1 MFWRFLCV
9 VCVLAAGALAETR
22 QGDVFDEF
30 YTFDVTI
37 PKTTIPSD
45 ARSKR
50 DVVSPSNE
58 GHLSQRQ
65 GTSHRRRLQF
75 DAFGQSFDLDLKLNP
90 DLVPDGFQVAVHS
103 RGGIRTFRPPVEK
116 CHYRGTLNNA
126 PESNVAVSLCNGGV
140 SGFIQDGHGETFYL
154 TTDSAQPGKMMVM
167 RESDKIPVMEI
178 CGVDLDGVEPDRNLT
193 RITGSIKPHHHSRTR
208 RSLDQPSSSDRNS
221 LYVEL
226 VMVGDTKLFE
236 KYKKNETLVI
246 NRFVEIASIVNAL
259 YTPLDI
265 FVVLAG
271 VEIWTDTDKIAVSN
285 DSETTLKN
293 FLRYRKRD
301 LIPRMPNDNAYLI
314 SFSNFEGSVV
324 GKALKGQ
331 MCTYEYSGGIAK
343 DHSSLSGPVGA
354 TVAHELGHN
363 FGMEHDFTDCKCPE
377 DRCIMTPASVGETPS
392 NWSSCSK
399 KYLEDHLARGIGTCL
414 KRAPKTV
421 PHSYCGNGFLEE
433 GEECDCGP
441 KEFCRNRCCLAETCT
456 LSINSTCGHGSC
468 CDLHTCSPKPAATT
482 CRESSGECD
491 LPEYCDGHTGACPRD
506 FWTAD
511 GVPCRNGDAYCYDGS
526 CKTHDDQCQ
535 FLWGSTGREADNK
548 CFLLNA
554 KGNANGNCGH
564 DRITD
569 NYTKCASADN
579 RCGLLHCSSQ
589 VDRLVVGSDSA
600 TSVSQSYIPASTT
613 YISCKSAYVDFG
625 LSIPDPGLV
634 PSGAKCGT
642 DMMCLNQICT
652 PIAHLPHYCPNN
664 CGSTGVCNNAG
675 HCHCHDGYS
684 PPDCLGSGYGGSI
697 DSNPSSTTDSYRR
710 FRDAMLIIFL
720 VIVPVMGVV
729 IYLFRFR
736 IREWLIK
743 RCKRG
748 SSRRRSSAPPAAS
761 ATVKKPN
768 HPNKGSMR
776 GIRISEPVPVKD
788 GLNDTVVSLQMDNG
802 RMTAHTQLS
811 PESWPVIKEQGYFP
825 PSALPPPLP
834 SKPPKAVRE
843 IPVAT
848 VTPVVPVPQVPF
860 QSPEIRRKKSAESP
874 VSVEDVSPSVRP
886 VRPAPAPPPQPTVT
900 AVSRNSSTSSSKR
913 QRPLVRPPDPPPKPI
928 AKGGGRSAADKTV
941 IANNGRPETKPMT
954 TESSL
959 SPKNTLV
966 SELARRFE
974 SRRAASGNQDND
986 ESTD

>member
-1 MFWRFLCV
+1 
-9 VCVLAAGALAETR
+9 
-22 QGDVFDEF
+22 
-30 YTFDVTI
+30 
-37 PKTTIPSD
+37 
-45 ARSKR
+45 
-50 DVVSPSNE
+50 
-58 GHLSQRQ
+58 
-65 GTSHRRRLQF
+65 
-75 DAFGQSFDLDLKLNP
+75 
-90 DLVPDGFQVAVHS
+90 
-103 RGGIRTFRPPVEK
+103 
-116 CHYRGTLNNA
+116 
-126 PESNVAVSLCNGGV
+126 
-140 SGFIQDGHGETFYL
+140 
-154 TTDSAQPGKMMVM
+154 
-167 RESDKIPVMEI
+167 
-178 CGVDLDGVEPDRNLT
+178 
-193 RITGSIKPHHHSRTR
+193 
-208 RSLDQPSSSDRNS
+208 
-221 LYVEL
+221 
-226 VMVGDTKLFE
+226 
-236 KYKKNETLVI
+236 
-246 NRFVEIASIVNAL
+246 
-259 YTPLDI
+259 
-265 FVVLAG
+265 
-271 VEIWTDTDKIAVSN
+271 
-285 DSETTLKN
+285 
-293 FLRYRKRD
+293 
-301 LIPRMPNDNAYLI
+301 
-314 SFSNFEGSVV
+314 
-324 GKALKGQ
+324 
-331 MCTYEYSGGIAK
+331 
-343 DHSSLSGPVGA
+343 
-354 TVAHELGHN
+354 
-363 FGMEHDFTDCKCPE
+363 
-377 DRCIMTPASVGETPS
+377 
-392 NWSSCSK
+392 
-399 KYLEDHLARGIGTCL
+399 
-414 KRAPKTV
+414 
-421 PHSYCGNGFLEE
+421 
-433 GEECDCGP
+433 
-441 KEFCRNRCCLAETCT
+441 
-456 LSINSTCGHGSC
+456 
-468 CDLHTCSPKPAATT
+468 
-482 CRESSGECD
+482 
-491 LPEYCDGHTGACPRD
+491 
-506 FWTAD
+506 
-511 GVPCRNGDAYCYDGS
+511 
-526 CKTHDDQCQ
+526 
-535 FLWGSTGREADNK
+535 
-548 CFLLNA
+548 
-554 KGNANGNCGH
+554 
-564 DRITD
+564 
-569 NYTKCASADN
+569 
-579 RCGLLHCSSQ
+579 
-589 VDRLVVGSDSA
+589 
-600 TSVSQSYIPASTT
+600 
-613 YISCKSAYVDFG
+613 SAYVDFG

-768 HPNKGSMR
+768 HPNKGR
-776 GIRISEPVPVKD
+776 E
-788 GLNDTVVSLQMDNG
+788 
-802 RMTAHTQLS
+802 
-811 PESWPVIKEQGYFP
+811 GYFP